1 VICALLRLCW
11 WRLIVATSAHAGKE
25 SDRQLSQ
32 LMVGAW
38 RSPRHDYVYL
48 ADGTWWMGKPE
59 PNGPELRV
67 THGQW
72 RIENHTLVTSTTYLE
87 RELPQPWKEERYP
100 IEKLTER
107 EIIFGGYHMKRIPME
122 HVDQSTDG

>member
-1 VICALLRLCW
+1 MRAVAVLLVAFM
-11 WRLIVATSAHAGKE
+11 VATSAHAGNE

-59 PNGPELRV
+59 TNGPEPRV
-67 THGQW
+67 THGRW
-72 RIENHTLVTSTTYLE
+72 RIEDHTLVTSTTYLGH
-87 RELPQPWKEERYP
+87 ELPQPSKEERYP

-107 EIIFGGYHMKRIPME
+107 EIVFGGFQMKHIPME
-122 HVDQSTDG
+122 QVDQSIDD